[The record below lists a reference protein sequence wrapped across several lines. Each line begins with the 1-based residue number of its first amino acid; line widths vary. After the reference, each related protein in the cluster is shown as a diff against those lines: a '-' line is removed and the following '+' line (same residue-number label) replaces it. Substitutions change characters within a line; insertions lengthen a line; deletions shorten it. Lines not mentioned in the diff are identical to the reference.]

1 MNYKY
6 NIVINQKAIVDNGL
20 SIDIVDA
27 AVFDFIKDFSHSD
40 KCVKMQID
48 GKTYFWITNQTIIDN
63 LPLLQISTPRGI
75 SKRIDNLV
83 DAELLVR
90 CPNNQEMNK
99 TLYAFGRRYDEYI
112 FTSESRPWNESSD
125 LGTAVPTPWNDCSND
140 NNNNNK
146 NNNISSSNIPTI
158 NNFDNTTKETD
169 KESCNSEHKEIEELI
184 YSWLMNDEQIRRLQ
198 FLRLG
203 VIKKETTTEEFEAL
217 LRDYITKYY
226 EKCRLDGEAD
236 IRERGHNR
244 VMSHFNNWLSKF
256 KRLQDYEKEKQD
268 FTNQKPKKDGWS
280 KQDFLAAL
288 NS

>member
-1 MNYKY
+1 MAIKSDNYIVVQGWMYYLGLEKLNELLALALVYGFSQDGESQFKGSIAYIADHLMCDKSTAIRVMKKLEEKGLVEKTQKEINGVKFNRYIVPEGVVAKY
-6 NIVINQKAIVDNGL
+6 HYQLQNAIGG
-20 SIDIVDA
+20 S
-27 AVFDFIKDFSHSD
+27 
-40 KCVKMQID
+40 CKMQHNN
-48 GKTYFWITNQTIIDN
+48 TN
-63 LPLLQISTPRGI
+63 
-75 SKRIDNLV
+75 K
-83 DAELLVR
+83 
-90 CPNNQEMNK
+90 
-99 TLYAFGRRYDEYI
+99 EYI
-112 FTSESRPWNESSD
+112 
-125 LGTAVPTPWNDCSND
+125 
-140 NNNNNK
+140 
-146 NNNISSSNIPTI
+146 SSNIPTI
-158 NNFDNTTKETD
+158 NNSDNITTKETS
-169 KESCNSEHKEIEELI
+169 KESCDSEHKEIEELI
-184 YSWLMNDEQIRRLQ
+184 YSWLMNDEQIRKMQ

-203 VIKKETTTEEFEAL
+203 IIKAETTTEEFEAL